1 MAQSRRTIFP
11 EDLEAAEKDHGVN
24 TGDGDLL
31 FVRTGRAH
39 RRKTVRAWN
48 TTREGCPG
56 STHHAS
62 SGCTTLK
69 IALLRSDS
77 TSDCVPS
84 GYDHLTRPIHTGA
97 LVMMGVHLIDNA
109 DLDTVAKTT
118 ARLGRY
124 SFQVTIAPLI
134 LSRGTASPV
143 NPLALF

>member
-24 TGDGDLL
+24 TGDGDALCPH
-31 FVRTGRAH
+31 RTGPPPQDRPRLEYDA
-39 RRKTVRAWN
+39 
-48 TTREGCPG
+48 GG
-56 STHHAS
+56 MSGLDAS
-62 SGCTTLK
+62 CLQWLHDRK
-69 IALLRSDS
+69 IALLGSDS
-77 TSDCVPS
+77 TSDCVSS